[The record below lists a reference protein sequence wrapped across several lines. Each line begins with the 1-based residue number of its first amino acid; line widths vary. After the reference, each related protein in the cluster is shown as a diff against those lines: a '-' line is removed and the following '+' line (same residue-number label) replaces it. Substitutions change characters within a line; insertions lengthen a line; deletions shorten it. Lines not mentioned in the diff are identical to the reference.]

1 MKPFSELGEML
12 KDDPNVVIAKMDA
25 TANHPPRHFVYEGF
39 PTIFFAGMSNKV
51 TLPCYIPLIKY
62 NLFSTTQKRS
72 NNREPLNLSLLTC
85 ARKSA

>member
-1 MKPFSELGEML
+1 MFAELGEML

-51 TLPCYIPLIKY
+51 INSCT
-62 NLFSTTQKRS
+62 F
-72 NNREPLNLSLLTC
+72 LNFDIICSVQPGKVQTI
-85 ARKSA
+85 ANG